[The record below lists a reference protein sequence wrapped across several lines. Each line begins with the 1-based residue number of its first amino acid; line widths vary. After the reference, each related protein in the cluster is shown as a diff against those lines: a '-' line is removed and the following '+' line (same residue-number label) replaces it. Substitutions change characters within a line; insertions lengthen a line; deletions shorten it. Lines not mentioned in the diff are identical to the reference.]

1 MTAAA
6 SSFAEESI
14 ATWHQT
20 TTDFPTLGRQY
31 NENEQREREI
41 LFDQAL
47 ERAEAEMRS
56 PPETALDREDS
67 YARITSE
74 AARLASLALDL
85 DDPYIALLLR
95 EKFPAIGRGL
105 ARSARIFDPA
115 VSSSDILQAC
125 RNAWTACGF
134 QPLLGKGMQ
143 LTPAIFGYSMLYPY
157 SDNYLDDPNIPP
169 EEKLAFSSRFRQRL
183 QGEPVAILNKLEA
196 SVWRLVSF
204 IESQYDR
211 LEHPQVYD
219 CLLDIHRA
227 QEDSLCQLTRAAPAA
242 GTDFLKLTVTKG
254 GTSVLADAYL
264 AAGSLTECE
273 AKFAFA
279 WGVVLQMA
287 DDLDDLLEDRK
298 GGFVNVFS
306 QAAESRSLDEV
317 TNRTFNFAQ
326 SVMKLMHALPNGCSS
341 FKELLRKNANSLL
354 IRAVSRSG
362 EFYTEQYLAELETYS
377 PLRFSFLR
385 SRHDQLAHRAY
396 GYPQFFESLASGE
409 PGVSVVPDCVSSEP
423 PGSGV
428 ARRTWI
434 AQRSC

>member
-1 MTAAA
+1 MRACDGFITAAA
-6 SSFAEESI
+6 SEFVEESI
-14 ATWHQT
+14 AAWHQT
-20 TTDFPTLGRQY
+20 TTELPELGRRY
-31 NENEQREREI
+31 SEDEQRQREI
-41 LFDQAL
+41 LFDEAL

-56 PPETALDREDS
+56 PPETASDREHS
-67 YARITSE
+67 YAEITSA

-95 EKFPAIGRGL
+95 NEFPGIGRDL

-134 QPLLGKGMQ
+134 QPLLGKSME

-157 SDNYLDDPNIPP
+157 SDNYLDDACISR
-169 EEKLAFSSRFRQRL
+169 EEKLAFSSRFRERL
-183 QGEPVAILNKLEA
+183 KGEPLTSSNRLEA

-211 LEHPQVYD
+211 LEHREIYD

-227 QEDSLCQLTRAAPAA
+227 QEDSLCQLTNAAPAL
-242 GTDFLKLTVTKG
+242 GSDFLKLTFTKG

-264 AAGSLTECE
+264 AAGSLTQCE
-273 AKFAFA
+273 AEFAFA

-287 DDLDDLLEDRK
+287 DDLDDLPEDGER
-298 GGFVNVFS
+298 GFVNVFS
-306 QAAESRSLDEV
+306 QAAETRPLDEV
-317 TNRTFNFAQ
+317 TNRTFNFAE
-326 SVMKLMHALPNGCSS
+326 SAMKLMHALPNGCPS

-354 IRAVSRSG
+354 IRAVSRSANL
-362 EFYTEQYLAELETYS
+362 YTKRYLAELETYS

-385 SRHDQLAHRAY
+385 SRHDQFAHRAC
-396 GYPQFFESLASGE
+396 GYAEFFEAFLADGPSSL
-409 PGVSVVPDCVSSEP
+409 
-423 PGSGV
+423 
-428 ARRTWI
+428 
-434 AQRSC
+434 